1 MQLEGAAAA
10 MIDPV
15 VPFFLLGALAR
26 LMRSDLRMPEPL
38 YDALSIYLLVAL
50 GLRGGAELAH
60 ALAPSLAAQA
70 LLAVAMGCVL
80 PLLAFAALRLVVR
93 LDRSNAAAIAAH
105 YGSVSVVTFAA
116 GLTYLSTR
124 NIAAEPAMPLFVAL
138 LEVPGLLVGV
148 LLARLGTG
156 RASGLSPVLREAL
169 AGRSVVLLVGGL
181 AVGALLGTDGL
192 VAVKPF
198 FGDLFKGALC
208 LFMLEL
214 GLVAGGQL
222 AELRRA
228 GPSLAAFALI
238 APPLFAL
245 VGAGFGWLMGLSHG
259 GIALMATLAASASYI
274 AAPAAMRMA
283 VPEAN
288 PALSISIVLGITFPF
303 NLFAGIPLYERIAA
317 RIAGAA

>member
-1 MQLEGAAAA
+1 

-15 VPFFLLGALAR
+15 VLFFLLGAMAR
-26 LMRSDLRMPEPL
+26 VLRSDLRVPEPL

-50 GLRGGAELAH
+50 GLKGGAELSR
-60 ALAPSLAAQA
+60 ALAPSLAGQA

-80 PLLAFAALRLVVR
+80 PLLAFALLRLIGR

-124 NIAAEPAMPLFVAL
+124 NIAAEPTMPLFVAL

-148 LLARLGTG
+148 LLARMGTR
-156 RASGLSPVLREAL
+156 RAAGIAPILRDAFV
-169 AGRSVVLLVGGL
+169 GKSVILLVGGL
-181 AVGALLGTDGL
+181 LAGALLGIEGL
-192 VAVKPF
+192 APVKPF

-214 GLVAGGQL
+214 GLVAGGQFG
-222 AELRRA
+222 ALRQA
-228 GPSLAAFALI
+228 GPFLAAFALLV
-238 APPLFAL
+238 PPVFGAI
-245 VGAGFGWLMGLSHG
+245 GAGFGWLMGLSHG

-274 AAPAAMRMA
+274 AAPAAMRMS

-303 NLFAGIPLYERIAA
+303 NLLAGIPLYERMAA
-317 RIAGAA
+317 RIAGVA

>member
-1 MQLEGAAAA
+1 MVDA
-10 MIDPV
+10 V
-15 VPFFLLGALAR
+15 VLFFLLGAFAR
-26 LMRSDLRMPEPL
+26 LVRSDLRMPEPL
-38 YDALSIYLLVAL
+38 YDALSIYLLIAL
-50 GLRGGAELAH
+50 GLKGGAELAH

-70 LLAVAMGCVL
+70 LMAVAMGCLL
-80 PLLAFAALRLVVR
+80 PLMAFAALRLAVR

-116 GLTYLSTR
+116 GLAYLGAR
-124 NIAAEPAMPLFVAL
+124 DIEAEPTMPLFVAL
-138 LEVPGLLVGV
+138 LEVPALLVGV

-156 RASGLSPVLREAL
+156 RGAGLGPVLREAFV
-169 AGRSVVLLVGGL
+169 GRSVVLLLGGL
-181 AVGALLGTDGL
+181 AVGALLGPGGL
-192 VAVKPF
+192 GPVKPF

-222 AELRRA
+222 GALRRA
-228 GPSLAAFALI
+228 GPSLAAFALL
-238 APPLFAL
+238 APPAFAL

-303 NLFAGIPLYERIAA
+303 NILAGIPLYERMAA

>member
-1 MQLEGAAAA
+1 

-15 VPFFLLGALAR
+15 VLFFLLGVAAR
-26 LMRSDLRMPEPL
+26 LLRSDLRVPEPL

-50 GLRGGAELAH
+50 GLKGGAELSR
-60 ALAPSLAAQA
+60 ALAPSLAGQA

-80 PLLAFAALRLVVR
+80 PLLAFGLLRFLGR

-116 GLTYLSTR
+116 GLTYLSAR
-124 NIAAEPAMPLFVAL
+124 DIASEPTMPLFVAL

-148 LLARLGTG
+148 MLARMRIGRNAGGADLMLG
-156 RASGLSPVLREAL
+156 RILREAFV
-169 AGRSVVLLVGGL
+169 GKSVILLVGGL
-181 AVGALLGTDGL
+181 VVGALLGHEGL
-192 VAVKPF
+192 APVKPF

-222 AELRRA
+222 GALRQA
-228 GPSLAAFALI
+228 GPFLAAFAL
-238 APPLFAL
+238 AVPPVFGAI
-245 VGAGFGWLMGLSHG
+245 GAGFGWLMGLSHG

-274 AAPAAMRMA
+274 AAPAAMRMS

-288 PALSISIVLGITFPF
+288 PALSISIVLGVTFPF
-303 NLFAGIPLYERIAA
+303 NLLAGIPLYERMAA
-317 RIAGAA
+317 RIAGSA

>member
-1 MQLEGAAAA
+1 

-15 VPFFLLGALAR
+15 VLFFLLGALAR
-26 LMRSDLRMPEPL
+26 VLRSDLRVPEPL

-50 GLRGGAELAH
+50 GLKGGAELSR
-60 ALAPSLAAQA
+60 ALAPSLAGQA
-70 LLAVAMGCVL
+70 LLAVAMGCML
-80 PLLAFAALRLVVR
+80 PLLAFALLRFLGR

-124 NIAAEPAMPLFVAL
+124 NIAAEPTMPLFVAL

-148 LLARLGTG
+148 LLARMGTG
-156 RASGLSPVLREAL
+156 RSAGVAPILRDAFV
-169 AGRSVVLLVGGL
+169 GKSVILLVGGL
-181 AVGALLGTDGL
+181 LAGALLGPEGL
-192 VAVKPF
+192 APVKPF

-222 AELRRA
+222 GALRQA
-228 GPSLAAFALI
+228 GPFLAAFALLV
-238 APPLFAL
+238 PPVFGAI
-245 VGAGFGWLMGLSHG
+245 GAGFGWLMGLSHG
-259 GIALMATLAASASYI
+259 GMTLMATLAASASYI
-274 AAPAAMRMA
+274 AAPAAMRMSI
-283 VPEAN
+283 PEAN

-303 NLFAGIPLYERIAA
+303 NLLAGIPLYERMAA
-317 RIAGAA
+317 KIAGAA

>member
-1 MQLEGAAAA
+1 

-15 VPFFLLGALAR
+15 VLFFLLGVVAR
-26 LMRSDLRMPEPL
+26 LARSDLRVPEPL

-50 GLRGGAELAH
+50 GLKGGAELSR
-60 ALAPSLAAQA
+60 ALAPSLAGQA
-70 LLAVAMGCVL
+70 LLAIAMGCVL
-80 PLLAFAALRLVVR
+80 PLIAFGLLRLLGR

-116 GLTYLSTR
+116 GLTYLASR
-124 NIAAEPAMPLFVAL
+124 DIASEPTMPLFVAL

-148 LLARLGTG
+148 LLARMGTG
-156 RASGLSPVLREAL
+156 RSAAGGDLRLGHILREAFV
-169 AGRSVVLLVGGL
+169 GKSVILLVGGL
-181 AVGALLGTDGL
+181 FVGAVLGSEGL
-192 VAVKPF
+192 APVKPF

-222 AELRRA
+222 GALRQA
-228 GPSLAAFALI
+228 GPFLAAFALLV
-238 APPLFAL
+238 PPAFGAI
-245 VGAGFGWLMGLSHG
+245 GAGFGWLMGLSHG

-274 AAPAAMRMA
+274 AAPAAMRMS

-288 PALSISIVLGITFPF
+288 PALSISIVLGVTFPF
-303 NLFAGIPLYERIAA
+303 NLIAGIPLYERMAA
-317 RIAGAA
+317 KIAGAA

>member
-1 MQLEGAAAA
+1 

-15 VPFFLLGALAR
+15 VLFFLLGVAAR
-26 LMRSDLRMPEPL
+26 LLRSDLRVPEPL

-50 GLRGGAELAH
+50 GLKGGAELSH
-60 ALAPSLAAQA
+60 ALAPSLASQA
-70 LLAVAMGCVL
+70 LLVVVMGCVL
-80 PLLAFAALRLVVR
+80 SLLAFALLRLLGR
-93 LDRSNAAAIAAH
+93 FDRSNAAAIAAH

-116 GLTYLSTR
+116 ALTYLSTR
-124 NIAAEPAMPLFVAL
+124 GIGSEPTMPLFVAL

-156 RASGLSPVLREAL
+156 RGAGVGPILREAFV
-169 AGRSVVLLVGGL
+169 GKSVILLIGGL
-181 AVGALLGTDGL
+181 IAGAVLGSEGL
-192 VAVKPF
+192 APVKPF

-214 GLVAGGQL
+214 GMVAGGQL
-222 AELRRA
+222 GALRRA
-228 GPSLAAFALI
+228 GPFLAAFGLLV
-238 APPLFAL
+238 PPVFGA

-274 AAPAAMRMA
+274 AAPATMRMA

-288 PALSISIVLGITFPF
+288 PALSISIVLGVTFPF
-303 NLFAGIPLYERIAA
+303 NLLAGIPLYERLAAKIAA
-317 RIAGAA
+317 LT

>member
-1 MQLEGAAAA
+1 

-15 VPFFLLGALAR
+15 VLFFLLGVAARAL
-26 LMRSDLRMPEPL
+26 RSDLRVPEPL

-50 GLRGGAELAH
+50 GLKGGAELSR
-60 ALAPSLAAQA
+60 ALAPSLAGQA
-70 LLAVAMGCVL
+70 LLAIAMGCVL
-80 PLLAFAALRLVVR
+80 PLLAFALLRFLGR

-124 NIAAEPAMPLFVAL
+124 NIASEPTMPLFVAL

-148 LLARLGTG
+148 LLARMGT
-156 RASGLSPVLREAL
+156 RHDAAVAHILRDAFV
-169 AGRSVVLLVGGL
+169 GKSVILLVGGL
-181 AVGALLGTDGL
+181 LAGAVLGSEGL
-192 VAVKPF
+192 APVKPF

-222 AELRRA
+222 GALRRA
-228 GPSLAAFALI
+228 GPFLAAFALLV
-238 APPLFAL
+238 PPVFG
-245 VGAGFGWLMGLSHG
+245 VIGAGFGWLMGLSQG

-274 AAPAAMRMA
+274 AAPAAMRMS

-303 NLFAGIPLYERIAA
+303 NLLAGIPLYERMAA